1 MDGTTIAAH
10 PSRSITGGETKTM
23 CSYTHSY
30 RRFGSMILS
39 LAIGGILSGCYS
51 STKEVD
57 TVPAPATVVQVPS
70 PSVVQV
76 PAAVVQVPAPVIVA
90 PASEASQTTTS
101 TSWGN
106 GIVEQKRTTTSVDG
120 QVQNQTT
127 TTTTTSP

>member
-1 MDGTTIAAH
+1 MARRLLHIYRVAL
-10 PSRSITGGETKTM
+10 PEVKVKTM
-23 CSYTHSY
+23 CSNA
-30 RRFGSMILS
+30 RVGSMIIS

-57 TVPAPATVVQVPS
+57 TVPAPATVMQVP
-70 PSVVQV
+70 PPVVQV

-106 GIVEQKRTTTSVDG
+106 GAVEQKRTTTSVDG